1 MLVLGIETTCDETA
15 AAVVERGNDGQGKIL
30 SNIVLSQVSEH
41 APFGGVVPEIAARA
55 HVEALDRI
63 VEKALMEAGKQLPP
77 RSTAS
82 PPPRGPA

>member
-1 MLVLGIETTCDETA
+1 MRRDR
-15 AAVVERGNDGQGKIL
+15 RGGGRARGDGPGKIL

-41 APFGGVVPEIAARA
+41 AAFGGVVPEIAARA

-63 VEKALMEAGKQLPP
+63 VGKAMTEAGKTFA

-82 PPPRGPA
+82 PPRRAPA